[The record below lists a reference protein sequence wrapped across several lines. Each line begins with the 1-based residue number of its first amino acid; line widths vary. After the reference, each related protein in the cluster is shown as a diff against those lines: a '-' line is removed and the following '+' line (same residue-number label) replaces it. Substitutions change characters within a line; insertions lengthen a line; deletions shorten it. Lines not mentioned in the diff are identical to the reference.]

1 MTIVSEQ
8 TEAHLFTI
16 EAGLKVQ
23 CKKAQ
28 FEGTMTKTAQKTVEV
43 TPKYSECTAFGFEA
57 TVNMGSCK
65 YKFQEPFASGP
76 FKGETSILCKAG
88 EPAKVTAGTCEVQ
101 FGEQGPKKTITY
113 ENQATSPATVRVE
126 VVLEKLK
133 YNKTKDGI
141 FCPLNGTGE
150 KEDGTYFGNSKA
162 EGRKEATQVGFAVG
176 EVPASY
182 EKEESYGLGNPAE
195 PNVLKAC
202 PGSSIDCA
210 TGNLVEEQTD
220 HALNG
225 RGPALAITRAYNS
238 QAAAAAKEAGPFG
251 YGWSGPYSAHLTINK
266 QAETATVT
274 QDNGSTVVFYTYE
287 AKYRPASWVQATLAQ
302 EGENYIYTLPSQEK
316 LKFDSAGKLT
326 EEKDRNGNALTLSY
340 TESKL
345 KTVKDGAGRELTF
358 TYTGSQ
364 VESIEDPMGHKVK
377 YTYESSN
384 LATVTLPGEEKAR
397 WKFKYDG
404 SRRLTE
410 LTDARGNT
418 LKEEY
423 DEKGRVKLQ
432 TDPLERKT
440 KFEYGEAGGVKE
452 TTITEPNG
460 STTLIKSNAA
470 GEPTE
475 TIRAKGT
482 GLEQKTT
489 SEYTKA
495 YALKSTTD
503 PNKHTTTY
511 EYDAEGNLTLEKD
524 AEGNESKWTYNS
536 THDVKTETTPKN
548 ETTTINRD
556 KKGNVELIERPA
568 PGATTQKI
576 SFKHAENGDLES
588 ETDPLERQTKY
599 EYDTYGDR
607 KAETNAAGDKTTWT
621 YDKDGQAITEVTPRG
636 NEEGAKPSE
645 FETKTDRDAQGRPIK
660 ITDPLGHETT
670 YKYDGNGNLES
681 TTDAKEHTTKYTYN
695 ADNER
700 TKVERANET
709 TTETAYDSEG
719 QVESKTNG
727 NGKTTKYEHNSLG
740 ELTET
745 IDPLERETIR
755 EYDAAGNLE
764 KLKDPENRTT
774 TYTYDKADRLTKV
787 DYSEEATADVS
798 YEYNKD
804 SQVTVMKD
812 GTGTSKYT
820 YDELDRLTETE
831 NGNKEVVK
839 YEYNLG
845 EETTKITYPN
855 GKTVTQDFDKA
866 GRLEKAT
873 DWLKGETTFTYNR
886 DSELKAT
893 IFPSATTNEDTNEY
907 NRADE
912 LTKTTMA
919 KGKETLASLS
929 YTRSKLGQLESWTTK
944 GLPGKE
950 TTEYGYDN
958 ADRLTKGGATEYKY
972 DKAGNPTKI
981 GATEYKYDAASQLE
995 KGGTTTY
1002 SFDEM
1007 GERTKASPEG
1017 GSATSYGYDQA
1028 GKLISVKRETPEIKD
1043 TYAYDGDGRRAS
1055 ETVNGTTTHMAWD
1068 VAAGLL
1074 LYDGT
1079 NYYLYGPDGAPF
1091 EQITSETPTY
1101 LHHDSQGSTRL
1112 LTGSAGTTQGSYTY
1126 TPYGETEEH
1135 TGSAT
1140 TPLGYDG
1147 QYTSK
1152 DTGLIYL
1159 RARVYDPGTAQFM
1172 SVDPLVDS
1180 TGETYGYAGQNPVNV
1195 GDPGGEQP
1203 PSWMQPP
1210 SWLPQHP
1217 SMYRLG
1223 EGWYGFIYNNRVHY
1237 TDLVACYAQSG
1248 NSWVRV
1254 PCPPDPDVP
1263 SLPPIQIPRPSG
1275 ADPDVP
1281 SLPPIQIPRPANA
1294 PPSQVQRPG
1303 QMPGPGFRV
1312 NVNVQGDQQGV
1323 RGSVDVSGPRGGYF
1337 QGQWYFPGRGF
1348 QGYSSQ
1354 ATPRRGLFGRRWR
1367 R

>member
-1 MTIVSEQ
+1 MLAASLAAAPVASAAEFSTNGTPTVTIVSEQ
-8 TEAHLFTI
+8 TEAHIFTI
-16 EAGLKVQ
+16 EAGLKIQ
-23 CKKAQ
+23 CKKASY
-28 FEGTMTKTAQKTVEV
+28 EGTMTKSAQKTLEV
-43 TPKYSECTAFGFEA
+43 TPKYSECTAFGGLEA

-76 FKGETSILCKAG
+76 FNGEWSVLCKAG
-88 EPAKVTAGTCEVQ
+88 EPAKVIAATCEVQ
-101 FGEQGPKKTITY
+101 FAEQGPKKTVTY
-113 ENQATSPATVRVE
+113 ENQATSPATVLIKAA
-126 VVLEKLK
+126 LEKLR
-133 YNKTKDGI
+133 YNKTKDGP
-141 FCPLNGTGE
+141 FCLLNGTGE
-150 KEDGTYFGNSKA
+150 KEDGSYFGNSKA

-176 EVPASY
+176 EVPASF
-182 EKEESYGLGNPAE
+182 EKEEGYGLGNAAE
-195 PNVLKAC
+195 PNIVKAC
-202 PGSSIDCA
+202 PGSSINCA

-225 RGPALAITRAYNS
+225 RGPALEIARAYNS

-266 QAETATVT
+266 SAETATVT
-274 QDNGSTVVFYTYE
+274 QNNGSTVVFYTYE
-287 AKYRPASWVQATLAQ
+287 GKYRPASWAQATLAK

-316 LKFDSAGKLT
+316 LKFDSEGKLT

-340 TESKL
+340 TEGKL

-384 LATVTLPGEEKAR
+384 LATVTLPGEASAR
-397 WKFKYDG
+397 WKLKYDG
-404 SRRLTE
+404 SHRLTE
-410 LTDARGNT
+410 ITDARGNT

-440 KFEYGEAGGVKE
+440 KLEYGEAGGVKE

-511 EYDAEGNLTLEKD
+511 EYDAEGNRTLEKD

-536 THDVKTETTPKN
+536 THDIKTQTTPKE
-548 ETTTINRD
+548 ETTTFNRD
-556 KKGNVELIERPA
+556 KKGNVESIERPA
-568 PGATTQKI
+568 PGATTQKT

-588 ETDPLERQTKY
+588 ETDPLEHETKY
-599 EYDTYGDR
+599 EYDTYGDL

-645 FETKTDRDAQGRPIK
+645 FEAKTERDAQGRAIK
-660 ITDPLGHETT
+660 VTDPLGHETT

-709 TTETAYDSEG
+709 TTEIDYDSEG
-719 QVESKTNG
+719 EVKSRTDG
-727 NGKTTKYEHNSLG
+727 NGKTTKYEHNLLE

-745 IDPLERETIR
+745 IDPLERKTVR

-764 KLKDPENRTT
+764 KLKDPESRTT

-787 DYSEEATADVS
+787 DYSEEATADVT

-812 GTGTSKYT
+812 GTGTTNYT
-820 YDELDRLTETE
+820 YDQLARLTETE
-831 NGNKEVVK
+831 NGNKEIVK
-839 YEYNLG
+839 YDYDLG

-855 GKTVTQDFDKA
+855 GKTVTQAFDKA
-866 GRLEKAT
+866 GRLEKVT

-886 DSELKAT
+886 DSELKT
-893 IFPSATTNEDTNEY
+893 TTFPSATTNEDTNEY
-907 NRADE
+907 NHADE

-919 KGKETLASLS
+919 KGKETLASIS
-929 YTRSKLGQLESWTTK
+929 YTRSKLGQLESLTTK

-958 ADRLTKGGATEYKY
+958 ADRLTKGGATSYEY

-1002 SFDEM
+1002 SFDKL

-1028 GKLISVKRETPEIKD
+1028 GNLVSVKRETPEIKD
-1043 TYAYDGDGRRAS
+1043 TYTYDDNGLRAS
-1055 ETVNGTTTHMAWD
+1055 ETINGTTTHMAWN
-1068 VAAGLL
+1068 VAERVPLL

-1079 NYYLYGPDGAPF
+1079 NYYIYGPDGLPF
-1091 EQITSETPTY
+1091 EQIASETATY
-1101 LHHDSQGSTRL
+1101 LHHDGQGSTRL
-1112 LTGSAGTTQGSYTY
+1112 LTGSAGTNQGAYTY
-1126 TPYGETEEH
+1126 TPYGATEEH

-1147 QYTSK
+1147 QYTSS

-1172 SVDPLVDS
+1172 SVDPLVGD
-1180 TGETYGYAGQNPVNV
+1180 TGETYGYVRQNPINA
-1195 GDPGGEQP
+1195 GDPNGLCACELNGNEPRWDRETAYEITITWYWYFYLTWSDWWDDARTVLSGFGGQRTAWIRGSSEFFTYASNRGRGP
-1203 PSWMQPP
+1203 RWKRGPHGLSWERTVKGG
-1210 SWLPQHP
+1210 SGVWYRHYWEATDVWL
-1217 SMYRLG
+1217 
-1223 EGWYGFIYNNRVHY
+1223 
-1237 TDLVACYAQSG
+1237 G
-1248 NSWVRV
+1248 N
-1254 PCPPDPDVP
+1254 
-1263 SLPPIQIPRPSG
+1263 G
-1275 ADPDVP
+1275 
-1281 SLPPIQIPRPANA
+1281 RPA
-1294 PPSQVQRPG
+1294 P
-1303 QMPGPGFRV
+1303 
-1312 NVNVQGDQQGV
+1312 
-1323 RGSVDVSGPRGGYF
+1323 
-1337 QGQWYFPGRGF
+1337 
-1348 QGYSSQ
+1348 
-1354 ATPRRGLFGRRWR
+1354 
-1367 R
+1367 